1 MAKLTLTFDNG
12 PTPGVTEQVLDTL
25 EERALKATFFV
36 IGEKLATP
44 AGCELAERAY
54 ARGHWLGNHTMTHGE
69 PLGLLK
75 DPEREIAE
83 IAGAQATLGELA
95 SPERYFRP
103 TGHGRVGPHLLS
115 PTAAD
120 LLVSDGYTV
129 VLWTL
134 FVRDSKVPEGW
145 ADRALGRLP
154 ERDWHVLVVHD
165 LPTGAMDE
173 LPRFLDTVAS
183 MGVEIVQ
190 EFPEESTPLL
200 RGRACADFEDLYVT
214 PRDVVPTAAV
224 SIPGDQ

>member
-1 MAKLTLTFDNG
+1 MTKLTLTFDNG

-25 EERALKATFFV
+25 AERELKATFFV

-44 AGCELAERAY
+44 AGRELAEWAH
-54 ARGHWLGNHTMTHGE
+54 AQGHRLGNHTMTHGE

-75 DPEREIAE
+75 DPEREVAE
-83 IAGAQATLGELA
+83 IAEAQAVLGELT
-95 SPERYFRP
+95 SPERCFRP
-103 TGHGRVGPHLLS
+103 TGHGKVGPHLLS

-134 FVRDSKVPEGW
+134 FVRDSKMPEGW
-145 ADRALGRLP
+145 AERALLRLP

-165 LPTGAMDE
+165 LPSGAMDE
-173 LPRFLDTVAS
+173 LPGFLDAVAS

-190 EFPEESTPLL
+190 EFPAESTPLL

-214 PRDVVPTAAV
+214 PRTAVKIA
-224 SIPGDQ
+224 GEQ